1 MYHTQAHIS
10 KYIENLHQCINYF
23 KNSSPN
29 KTNSSK
35 HPRQPFPAATLGYH
49 PPSVFFDL
57 ESVDTSL
64 VSVISKLMGLP
75 LLAWYPLEW
84 LPDNEVRKT
93 ELIGMARSMNGA
105 ILGKFLFRK
114 RPPKGRFEQPNIGSR
129 I

>member
-1 MYHTQAHIS
+1 MYHTHRHTYLNTL
-10 KYIENLHQCINYF
+10 KTN
-23 KNSSPN
+23 NSSPN

-114 RPPKGRFEQPNIGSR
+114 RPPLMEDSSNQT
-129 I
+129 